1 MNAKVAVHEAG
12 SWSDQARKID
22 LVLIGARGQVGTAFR
37 HHLVRQSEALRGEGL
52 DLRLL
57 AAFDRRG
64 FAFDEHGLA
73 PWRVD
78 GGLPARRE
86 GDNERLL
93 EILCAQGRA
102 PGMIIDCTA
111 SDEIADLYPRVLSNG
126 IGVITA
132 NKRANARSRDFYMEL
147 RRLGM
152 V

>member
-102 PGMIIDCTA
+102 PGIWPMVA
-111 SDEIADLYPRVLSNG
+111 NG
-126 IGVITA
+126 CKPAFSKFAWATNPCPPFAAPPSIRPVF
-132 NKRANARSRDFYMEL
+132 S
-147 RRLGM
+147 
-152 V
+152 